1 MYFSIKAFNG
11 TQRRF
16 ENLDN
21 IQELNEF
28 VEKFG
33 HNGVFNKF
41 IVKSFDEAGFRKKV
55 FYTLKGGNLIKLN
68 NN

>member
-11 TQRRF
+11 TNRRF

-28 VEKFG
+28 VENFG

-41 IVKSFDEAGFRKKV
+41 VIKSFDQDGFRKKV
-55 FYTLKGGNLIKLN
+55 FYVLKNGLLIKLSK
-68 NN
+68 

>member
-11 TQRRF
+11 TNRRF

-33 HNGVFNKF
+33 HNGEFDKF
-41 IVKSFDEAGFRKKV
+41 IVKSFDQDGFRKKV
-55 FYTLKGGNLIKLN
+55 FYTLKNGLLIKLT
-68 NN
+68 